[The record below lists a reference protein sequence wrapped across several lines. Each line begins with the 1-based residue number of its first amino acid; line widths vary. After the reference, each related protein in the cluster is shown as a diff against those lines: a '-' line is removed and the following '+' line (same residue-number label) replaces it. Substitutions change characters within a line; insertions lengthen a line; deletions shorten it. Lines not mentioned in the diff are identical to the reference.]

1 MTSRTFGNGTSQTL
15 SWDGL
20 GRLVSVIQRDS
31 ANNGYNWTATYDALG
46 RRLRTTHTPV
56 AANVAYPLQTLTI
69 GSLYDPQVEF
79 QELAVTLNPDLR
91 YGPGAQRTWK
101 VFGPDGDG
109 RYGGMRGV
117 GGLEATIRE
126 SDGQST
132 TVINDVF
139 GNVVGTV
146 SGTNGLWNP
155 ARVSSY
161 GPEPGYQALTLSA
174 SVPLVETLVWRTRRI
189 DPTGYYWLGAR
200 YYDPVG
206 GRMLSPDPLGHAAS
220 MSLYDLCNGD
230 PLNRF
235 DADGRL
241 GKGNYVAVD
250 MENGYIQSFSAYD
263 VAYLGLEAALRGETV
278 DQGYARYLAPMTDRP
293 IDSLDGQSF
302 RMIFGD
308 GASGAA
314 EAAMMLDT
322 GPLGLL
328 AEVADASGAAGAAS
342 VTGTTSEKAFAYGRL
357 ALDLVTGALGAVP
370 GIAGGP
376 KVPEA
381 AASGGGVWSLGP
393 GPRGLAIE
401 AQLGG
406 NLPASFRVIDRFEN
420 GVATS
425 IKSIDLNAA
434 TYQNAQ
440 ALGSRLNSYVD
451 RLAGFNGASR
461 AGQVIDASQIA
472 ARQLQ
477 LAIPPG
483 SASAAQQAVIN
494 AAATRA
500 QGMGVN
506 FIVTPFP

>member
-1 MTSRTFGNGTSQTL
+1 VAKHLASGPGAGNLTDRTFGNGTSQTL

-56 AANVAYPLQTLTI
+56 TANVAYPLQTLTI

-91 YGPGAQRTWK
+91 NGTGAQRTWK

-109 RYGGMRGV
+109 RYGGMLGV

-241 GKGNYVAVD
+241 GKVAWAYGSGFVQGAVQGLGNEVAGVGKLAYGMTVGLGEQITLTVMDTYSACTDGGDFESAIFRGTYD
-250 MENGYIQSFSAYD
+250 MSLNGATGGEIAT
-263 VAYLGLEAALRGETV
+263 EAVL
-278 DQGYARYLAPMTDRP
+278 Q
-293 IDSLDGQSF
+293 
-302 RMIFGD
+302 
-308 GASGAA
+308 ASGYRFGNQIYSDL
-314 EAAMMLDT
+314 EYGNET
-322 GPLGLL
+322 GDYSQFSQDMGT
-328 AEVADASGAAGAAS
+328 VA
-342 VTGTTSEKAFAYGRL
+342 
-357 ALDLVTGALGAVP
+357 

-376 KVPEA
+376 VVVEA
-381 AASGGGVWSLGP
+381 APA
-393 GPRGLAIE
+393 RTLA
-401 AQLGG
+401 
-406 NLPASFRVIDRFEN
+406 D
-420 GVATS
+420 
-425 IKSIDLNAA
+425 DLA
-434 TYQNAQ
+434 
-440 ALGSRLNSYVD
+440 
-451 RLAGFNGASR
+451 
-461 AGQVIDASQIA
+461 
-472 ARQLQ
+472 
-477 LAIPPG
+477 
-483 SASAAQQAVIN
+483 

-500 QGMGVN
+500 QNTVGPGSGAAYGTRVHMAFRNEVRALGTPDVQAEVSFLNGRVVDYGTPGSVRLDAVEFGANGQVLNVFDLKTGSATLTPQRILQIQQQVGSPVPVN
-506 FIVTPFP
+506 LLRP